1 MRALK
6 NHLMEEINL
15 EGTVYLTVAYL
26 GMIAGLA
33 LWTWTVVVRSRSI
46 EQRLEAVEASIGLDA
61 TQADDV
67 AEQSVAKSTDDAT
80 V

>member
-1 MRALK
+1 
-6 NHLMEEINL
+6 MEEINL

-46 EQRLEAVEASIGLDA
+46 EQRLEAVSYTHLTLPTIY
-61 TQADDV
+61 
-67 AEQSVAKSTDDAT
+67 SV
-80 V
+80 